1 MVRRRCRLGSSE
13 ASRAVLLG
21 FGAGARGS
29 FYTSCSAMGWQHAGE
44 LLAATYRGAG
54 WGSAGL
60 RLAFDHS
67 LLPAAAPMPLLC
79 RPVVVLNKVDRPGAT
94 EQRCGEVASCECVCV
109 CALGGVCAGLL
120 TSSAHIVGRRLLLP
134 RSVCLDSS
142 LHCCCLFFAI
152 FLPPP
157 LTACLLAC
165 LPNLPAAV
173 FDVFA
178 WQRWRPTSPSPLAA
192 PACLPASFLQL
203 YLMCLPTWEPPTT
216 SSTSPCSMPLHERCA
231 QSAPALPALACCLR
245 REVRPVWPPLCLMP
259 ASRGATAPAAPAL
272 PGMPSSGAFEGGI
285 NMHRHQPPA
294 GLHARQ
300 AGVAGRHGRRA
311 SSPLIPS
318 TPGCCR
324 AGPAARC
331 RRRGRCLTTP
341 AWPPCW
347 RRCWNP
353 WRRRQQSP

>member
-1 MVRRRCRLGSSE
+1 
-13 ASRAVLLG
+13 
-21 FGAGARGS
+21 
-29 FYTSCSAMGWQHAGE
+29 MGWQHAGE

-192 PACLPASFLQL
+192 PACLPA
-203 YLMCLPTWEPPTT
+203 CL
-216 SSTSPCSMPLHERCA
+216 
-231 QSAPALPALACCLR
+231 LPAAVFDVFAHLGATDDQLDFPVLYASA
-245 REVRPVWPPLCLMP
+245 REVRPVCPRFACPCLLPPQRGAPSLAPPLLDAC
-259 ASRGATAPAAPAL
+259 
-272 PGMPSSGAFEGGI
+272 
-285 NMHRHQPPA
+285 Q
-294 GLHARQ
+294 Q
-300 AGVAGRHGRRA
+300 GRNR
-311 SSPLIPS
+311 P
-318 TPGCCR
+318 CR
-324 AGPAARC
+324 PC
-331 RRRGRCLTTP
+331 F
-341 AWPPCW
+341 AWDAIQ
-347 RRCWNP
+347 R
-353 WRRRQQSP
+353 SL